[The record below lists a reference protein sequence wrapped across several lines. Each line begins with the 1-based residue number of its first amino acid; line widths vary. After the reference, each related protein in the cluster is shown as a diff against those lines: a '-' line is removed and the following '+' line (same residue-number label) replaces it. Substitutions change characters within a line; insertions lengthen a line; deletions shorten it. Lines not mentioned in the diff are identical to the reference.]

1 MRSPAGFVT
10 VGLLVAA
17 GCGISMDEE
26 HPDQLPLVAGDARVL
41 AERAGCPTDQGRLI
55 HPTLGGHRGEAGY
68 ECVIDGRWSVR
79 VVAGLREQLVDDVVS
94 TLNQRTERD
103 VRCIDGSLSNPG
115 VVAGDD
121 WVVFVSD
128 HEGAQVVADRLDGEF
143 RPNEIEG
150 PPDLEVN
157 LPCPPPS

>member
-1 MRSPAGFVT
+1 MRWPGRFIA
-10 VGLLVAA
+10 VGLLVAV

-26 HPDQLPLVAGDARVL
+26 HPDSRPLVAGDARVL
-41 AERAGCPTDQGRLI
+41 AERAGCPTNEGRAMD
-55 HPTLGGHRGEAGY
+55 PTTGGSRGEAGY

-79 VVAGLREQLVDDVVS
+79 VVAGLLEQRVDDVVS

-103 VRCIDGSLSNPG
+103 VRCVDGSLSNPG

-128 HEGAQVVADRLDGEF
+128 HEGAQVVAERLDGEF
-143 RPNEIEG
+143 RPNEIAG
-150 PPDLEVN
+150 PPDREVN
-157 LPCPPPS
+157 LQCPPPS